1 MPRSRIALPPLL
13 GACVL
18 ALLAL
23 GAAPAAGQDSL
34 PRSLL
39 AWMGLEEGDTMAFE
53 ASDGGRI
60 CVTVGAPRRIGDR
73 EFSPLFGLTWPGLA
87 SDSRILVPLDGT
99 LGFAVDRTPGPRPS
113 AESFLEPDGWRTG
126 ADWRAAETLVY
137 SSCPLCVDAGTTV
150 VLEKGHGIV
159 SISRQSI
166 VGPTSLTRVEGGCA
180 EREEVEAEVEFE
192 VYVEPAPARD
202 P

>member
-1 MPRSRIALPPLL
+1 MPHFRIPLPPLL
-13 GACVL
+13 GACAL

-23 GAAPAAGQDSL
+23 GAAPAAGQDSS
-34 PRSLL
+34 PPSLL
-39 AWMGLEEGDTMAFE
+39 AWMGLEEGDTMAFA
-53 ASDGGRI
+53 ASGGGRI

-73 EFSPLFGLTWPGLA
+73 AFAPLFGLTWPGLA

-99 LGFAVDRTPGPRPS
+99 LGLAVDRTPGPRPS

-126 ADWRAAETLVY
+126 ADWRSAETLVY

-150 VLEKGHGIV
+150 ILEKGHGIV

-166 VGPTSLTRVEGGCA
+166 VGPTSLIRIEGGCA
-180 EREEVEAEVEFE
+180 ERDEVGEEVEFE